1 MKNIYKLIALGT
13 VITVANC
20 QSKKEFNAT
29 QNAQITNTYTMQTCD
44 KESKALFIE
53 MKQNGESYTGFISTD
68 NQHKIPKMQKKFK
81 VGKHVSGETL
91 KTHLDGIYLTR
102 E

>member
-1 MKNIYKLIALGT
+1 MKNIYKLIALGA
-13 VITVANC
+13 VITVTNC

-44 KESKALFIE
+44 KESKALFVE
-53 MKQNGESYTGFISTD
+53 MKQNGENFTGFISTD
-68 NQHKIPKMQKKFK
+68 NQHKIPEMQKKFK
-81 VGKHVSGETL
+81 VGKQILGATA